1 MYYLGLDGMF
11 KPISLYIGLRYT
23 RARRSNHFISFI
35 ALVSMIGLTLGVAVL
50 ITVLSVMNGFDR
62 ELKNRVLGMIPQAT
76 VSSTQILTDWP
87 KLAKKVE
94 QHEHVKGVA
103 PFTQLQGMITAHGQ
117 VSGLMVT
124 GIEPKYEKKVSIIQD
139 HMVEG
144 NIDQLKKGEFGI
156 VLGKQLTDALGLGLN
171 DSVTLVLPEATPSPA
186 GVVPR
191 FKRFKIVGIFS
202 IGAEVDSMMGYI
214 ALNDASTLLRLPDG
228 AQGIRLK
235 LDDIF
240 AAPQVS
246 NDIVRELPG
255 NYYASDWTYTHG
267 NLFSA
272 IQMEKAMVSLLLFL
286 IVLVAAFNIVS
297 SLVMVVTDKKA
308 DIAILRTLGASPAT
322 ITKIFMVQGTV
333 IGVIGTVAGAVLGII
348 LATGISGF
356 IDWVNTTLGL
366 HLFDAYFINYL
377 PSYLRWQDV
386 VVIVS
391 LSLILSF
398 LATIYPALRA
408 AKIQP
413 AEALRYE

>member
-1 MYYLGLDGMF
+1 MF

-87 KLAKKVE
+87 ELAKKVE
-94 QHEHVKGVA
+94 QHEHVTGAA
-103 PFTQLQGMITAHGQ
+103 PFTQLQGMLTAHGQ
-117 VSGLMVT
+117 VSGIMVT
-124 GIEPKYEKKVSIIQD
+124 GIEPEYEKKVSIIHQ

-144 NIDQLKKGEFGI
+144 SIDNLKKGEFGI
-156 VLGKQLTDALGLGLN
+156 VLGKQMTDALGLSLN
-171 DSVTLVLPEATPSPA
+171 DSITLVLPEATPSPA

-191 FKRFKIVGIFS
+191 FKRFTIVGIFS

-228 AQGIRLK
+228 EQGVRMK

-240 AAPQVS
+240 AAPTVA
-246 NDIVRELPG
+246 NDIVSELPA
-255 NYYASDWTYTHG
+255 NFYASDWTYTHG

-308 DIAILRTLGASPAT
+308 DIAILRTLGASPGT
-322 ITKIFMVQGTV
+322 ITRIFMVQGTV
-333 IGVIGTVAGAVLGII
+333 IGVIGTVSGAILGII
-348 LATGISGF
+348 FASSISGF
-356 IDWVNTTLGL
+356 IAWLNNVLGL
-366 HLFDAYFINYL
+366 NLFDAYFINYL
-377 PSYLRWQDV
+377 PSHLRWQDV

>member
-1 MYYLGLDGMF
+1 MF

-62 ELKNRVLGMIPQAT
+62 ELKQRVLGMVPQAT
-76 VSSTQILTDWP
+76 VASTQILTDWP
-87 KLAKKVE
+87 DLTKKVE
-94 QHEHVKGVA
+94 QHEDVIGAA
-103 PFTQLQGMITAHGQ
+103 PFTQLQGMLTAQGQ
-117 VSGLMVT
+117 VSGILVT
-124 GIEPKYEKKVSIIQD
+124 GIEPSYEKKVSIIQD

-144 NIDQLKKGEFGI
+144 NIDALKKGEFGI
-156 VLGKQLTDALGLGLN
+156 VLGKQLTDSMGLGLN
-171 DSVTLVLPEATPSPA
+171 DNITLVLPEATPSPA

-228 AQGIRLK
+228 AQGIRMK

-240 AAPQVS
+240 KAPVVA
-246 NDIVRELPG
+246 NDIVAELPA
-255 NYYASDWTYTHG
+255 NFYASDWTYTHG

-308 DIAILRTLGASPAT
+308 DIAILRTLGASPKT
-322 ITKIFMVQGTV
+322 ITRIFMVQGTV
-333 IGVIGTVAGAVLGII
+333 IGVVGTLAGAVLGIVF
-348 LATGISGF
+348 ATSISGF
-356 IDWVNTTLGL
+356 IGWISNVFGL
-366 HLFDAYFINYL
+366 NLFEAYFINYL

-386 VVIVS
+386 LTIVI
-391 LSLILSF
+391 LSLGLSF
-398 LATIYPALRA
+398 IATIYPARRA

>member
-87 KLAKKVE
+87 ELAKKVE
-94 QHEHVKGVA
+94 QHEHVTGAA
-103 PFTQLQGMITAHGQ
+103 PFTQLQGMLTAHGQ
-117 VSGLMVT
+117 VSGIMVT
-124 GIEPKYEKKVSIIQD
+124 GIEPEYEKKVSIIHQ

-144 NIDQLKKGEFGI
+144 SIDNLKKGEFGI
-156 VLGKQLTDALGLGLN
+156 VLGKQMTDALGLSLN
-171 DSVTLVLPEATPSPA
+171 DSITLVLPEATPSPA

-191 FKRFKIVGIFS
+191 FKRFTIVGIFS

-228 AQGIRLK
+228 AQGVRMK

-240 AAPQVS
+240 AAPTVA
-246 NDIVRELPG
+246 NDIVSELPA
-255 NYYASDWTYTHG
+255 NFYASDWTYTHG

-308 DIAILRTLGASPAT
+308 DIAILRTLGASPGT
-322 ITKIFMVQGTV
+322 ITRIFMVQGTV
-333 IGVIGTVAGAVLGII
+333 IGVIGTVSGAILGII
-348 LATGISGF
+348 FASSISGF
-356 IDWVNTTLGL
+356 IAWLNNVLGL
-366 HLFDAYFINYL
+366 NLFDAYFINYL
-377 PSYLRWQDV
+377 PSHLRWQDV